1 MALYQK
7 TLEINTSPKTFLDIT
22 KDVQALVLESGLDN
36 GVCTL
41 FIKHTSA
48 SLVIQENYD
57 PSVRQDFET
66 IFSKLV
72 PEDFPYVHNME
83 GKDDMPAHIRSALT
97 STSETVPVVNGKLS
111 LGTWQGIYIW
121 EHRDQTHNR
130 NCLLYTS
137 PSPRDA
143 TLSRMPSS
151 A

>member
-7 TLEINTSPKTFLDIT
+7 TLEINTSPKSFLDIT
-22 KDVQALVLESGLDN
+22 KNIQALVSESGLDN
-36 GVCTL
+36 GVCGL

-72 PEDFPYVHNME
+72 PEDFPYIHNME

-121 EHRDQTHNR
+121 EHRDQRHIRKVTVS
-130 NCLLYTS
+130 LIGE
-137 PSPRDA
+137 
-143 TLSRMPSS
+143 
-151 A
+151 

>member
-1 MALYQK
+1 MAMSQE
-7 TLEINTSPKTFLDIT
+7 TLEIRTTPKSFLDIT
-22 KDVQALVLESGLDN
+22 SQVQDFVAESNIQN
-36 GVCTL
+36 GVCHL

-66 IFSKLV
+66 IFSNLA

-97 STSETVPVVNGKLS
+97 STSETIPVVNGNLS

-121 EHRDQTHNR
+121 EHRDQPHNR
-130 NCLLYTS
+130 KVMVS
-137 PSPRDA
+137 
-143 TLSRMPSS
+143 MIGE
-151 A
+151 

>member
-1 MALYQK
+1 MAMSQGS
-7 TLEINTSPKTFLDIT
+7 LEIRTTPKSFLDIT
-22 KDVQALVLESGLDN
+22 SQVQDFVTKSNIQN
-36 GVCTL
+36 GVCHL

-66 IFSKLV
+66 IFSKLA

-111 LGTWQGIYIW
+111 LGTWQGIYLW
-121 EHRDQTHNR
+121 EHRDQSHNR
-130 NCLLYTS
+130 NVMVSLIGE
-137 PSPRDA
+137 
-143 TLSRMPSS
+143 
-151 A
+151 

>member
-7 TLEINTSPKTFLDIT
+7 TLEINTSPKSFLDIT
-22 KDVQALVLESGLDN
+22 NDIQAFVSESGLAN
-36 GVCTL
+36 GVCSL

-83 GKDDMPAHIRSALT
+83 GKDDMPAHVRSALT
-97 STSETVPVVNGKLS
+97 STSESIPFVNSKLS

-130 NCLLYTS
+130 KVIVS
-137 PSPRDA
+137 
-143 TLSRMPSS
+143 MVGE
-151 A
+151 

>member
-7 TLEINTSPKTFLDIT
+7 TLEINTSPKSFLDIT
-22 KDVQALVLESGLDN
+22 KNIQALVSESGLDN
-36 GVCTL
+36 GVCSL

-97 STSETVPVVNGKLS
+97 STSESIPVVNGKLS

-121 EHRDQTHNR
+121 EHRDQRHIRKITFS
-130 NCLLYTS
+130 LVGY
-137 PSPRDA
+137 
-143 TLSRMPSS
+143 
-151 A
+151 

>member
-1 MALYQK
+1 MAISQGS
-7 TLEINTSPKTFLDIT
+7 LEIRTNPKSFLDIT
-22 KDVQALVLESGLDN
+22 RQVQDFVTKSNIQN
-36 GVCTL
+36 GVCHL

-66 IFSKLV
+66 IFSNLA

-97 STSETVPVVNGKLS
+97 STSETIPLVNGKLS

-130 NCLLYTS
+130 KVMVS
-137 PSPRDA
+137 
-143 TLSRMPSS
+143 MIGE
-151 A
+151 

>member
-1 MALYQK
+1 MALHQK
-7 TLEINTSPKTFLDIT
+7 ILEINTSPKSFLDIT
-22 KDVQALVLESGLDN
+22 KDVQTLVSESGLDN
-36 GVCTL
+36 GICNL

-121 EHRDQTHNR
+121 EHRDQRHIRKVTVS
-130 NCLLYTS
+130 LIGE
-137 PSPRDA
+137 
-143 TLSRMPSS
+143 
-151 A
+151 

>member
-1 MALYQK
+1 MAISQGS
-7 TLEINTSPKTFLDIT
+7 LEIRTNPKSFLDIT
-22 KDVQALVLESGLDN
+22 SQVQDFVTKSNIQN
-36 GVCTL
+36 GVCHL

-66 IFSKLV
+66 IFSNLA

-97 STSETVPVVNGKLS
+97 STSETIPIVDGKLS

-121 EHRDQTHNR
+121 EHRAQTHNR
-130 NCLLYTS
+130 KVMVS
-137 PSPRDA
+137 
-143 TLSRMPSS
+143 MVGE
-151 A
+151 

>member
-1 MALYQK
+1 MAVSQDL
-7 TLEINTSPKTFLDIT
+7 LEFRTDPKSFLDIT
-22 KDVQALVLESGLDN
+22 SHVQDFVTSSDIQN
-36 GVCTL
+36 GVCHL

-66 IFSKLV
+66 IFSNLA

-97 STSETVPVVNGKLS
+97 STSESIPVVNGKLS
-111 LGTWQGIYIW
+111 LGTWQGIYVW

-130 NCLLYTS
+130 KIMVS
-137 PSPRDA
+137 IVGE
-143 TLSRMPSS
+143 
-151 A
+151 

>member
-1 MALYQK
+1 MAVSQDS
-7 TLEINTSPKTFLDIT
+7 LEFRTNPKSFLDIT
-22 KDVQALVLESGLDN
+22 SHVQDFVTSSDIQN
-36 GVCTL
+36 GVCHL

-66 IFSKLV
+66 IFSKLA
-72 PEDFPYVHNME
+72 PEDFPYFHNME

-111 LGTWQGIYIW
+111 LGTWQGIYVW

-130 NCLLYTS
+130 KVMVS
-137 PSPRDA
+137 
-143 TLSRMPSS
+143 MVGE
-151 A
+151 

>member
-1 MALYQK
+1 MALSQGS
-7 TLEINTSPKTFLDIT
+7 LEIRTIPKSFLDIT
-22 KDVQALVLESGLDN
+22 SQVQDFVTKSNIQN
-36 GVCTL
+36 GVCHL

-97 STSETVPVVNGKLS
+97 STSEAVPVMNGKLS
-111 LGTWQGIYIW
+111 LGTWQGIYLW
-121 EHRDQTHNR
+121 EHRDQAHNR
-130 NCLLYTS
+130 IVMIS
-137 PSPRDA
+137 
-143 TLSRMPSS
+143 MVGE
-151 A
+151 

>member
-1 MALYQK
+1 MAMSQE
-7 TLEINTSPKTFLDIT
+7 TLEIRTTPKSFLDIT
-22 KDVQALVLESGLDN
+22 SQVQDFVSN
-36 GVCTL
+36 SNIQTGVCHL

-66 IFSKLV
+66 IFSKLA
-72 PEDFPYVHNME
+72 PEDFSYVHNME

-121 EHRDQTHNR
+121 EHRAQTHNR
-130 NCLLYTS
+130 KVMVS
-137 PSPRDA
+137 
-143 TLSRMPSS
+143 MVGE
-151 A
+151 

>member
-1 MALYQK
+1 MAVSQDS
-7 TLEINTSPKTFLDIT
+7 LEFHTNPKSFLDIT
-22 KDVQALVLESGLDN
+22 RQVQDFVTESNIQN
-36 GVCTL
+36 GVCHL

-57 PSVRQDFET
+57 PSVREDFET

-97 STSETVPVVNGKLS
+97 STSETIPVVNGKLS

-130 NCLLYTS
+130 NVMIS
-137 PSPRDA
+137 IVGD
-143 TLSRMPSS
+143 
-151 A
+151 

>member
-1 MALYQK
+1 MAVSQDS
-7 TLEINTSPKTFLDIT
+7 LEFRTDPKSFLDIT
-22 KDVQALVLESGLDN
+22 SHVQDFVANSDIQN
-36 GVCTL
+36 GVCHL

-66 IFSKLV
+66 IFSNLA

-97 STSETVPVVNGKLS
+97 STSETIPIVNGKLS

-121 EHRDQTHNR
+121 EHRDQPHNR
-130 NCLLYTS
+130 KIMVS
-137 PSPRDA
+137 VVGD
-143 TLSRMPSS
+143 
-151 A
+151 

>member
-1 MALYQK
+1 MALSQG
-7 TLEINTSPKTFLDIT
+7 TLEIQTSPKSFIDIT
-22 KDVQALVLESGLDN
+22 KQVQDCLNSTEVKN
-36 GVCTL
+36 GVCLL

-66 IFSKLV
+66 IFSKLA

-97 STSETVPVVNGKLS
+97 STSESIPVVDGKLS
-111 LGTWQGIYIW
+111 LGTWQGIYVW

-130 NCLLYTS
+130 KVMFS
-137 PSPRDA
+137 VIGE
-143 TLSRMPSS
+143 
-151 A
+151 

>member
-1 MALYQK
+1 MAISQGS
-7 TLEINTSPKTFLDIT
+7 LEIRTNPKSFLDIT
-22 KDVQALVLESGLDN
+22 SQVQDFVTKSNIQN
-36 GVCTL
+36 GVCHL

-57 PSVRQDFET
+57 PSVRQGFET
-66 IFSKLV
+66 IFSNLA

-130 NCLLYTS
+130 KIMVS
-137 PSPRDA
+137 
-143 TLSRMPSS
+143 MVGE
-151 A
+151 

>member
-1 MALYQK
+1 MALHQK
-7 TLEINTSPKTFLDIT
+7 ILEINTSPKSFLDIT
-22 KDVQALVLESGLDN
+22 EDVQTLVSESGLDN
-36 GVCTL
+36 GICNL

-97 STSETVPVVNGKLS
+97 STSESVPVVNGKLS

-121 EHRDQTHNR
+121 EHRDQRHIRKVTAS
-130 NCLLYTS
+130 LIGE
-137 PSPRDA
+137 
-143 TLSRMPSS
+143 
-151 A
+151 

>member
-1 MALYQK
+1 MEISQDS
-7 TLEINTSPKTFLDIT
+7 LEFRTNPKSFLDIT
-22 KDVQALVLESGLDN
+22 SLIQDCIKNSDIQN
-36 GVCTL
+36 GVCHL

-66 IFSKLV
+66 IFSKLA
-72 PEDFPYVHNME
+72 PEDFPYIHNME

-121 EHRDQTHNR
+121 EHRDQRHIRKVTVS
-130 NCLLYTS
+130 LIGE
-137 PSPRDA
+137 
-143 TLSRMPSS
+143 
-151 A
+151 

>member
-1 MALYQK
+1 MAMSQGSV
-7 TLEINTSPKTFLDIT
+7 EIRTTPKSFLDIT
-22 KDVQALVLESGLDN
+22 SQVQDFVTKSNIQN
-36 GVCTL
+36 GVCHL

-66 IFSKLV
+66 IFSNLA

-97 STSETVPVVNGKLS
+97 STSETIPVVNGKLS
-111 LGTWQGIYIW
+111 LGTWQGIYVW

-130 NCLLYTS
+130 KIMVS
-137 PSPRDA
+137 
-143 TLSRMPSS
+143 MVGE
-151 A
+151 

>member
-1 MALYQK
+1 MAMSQGS
-7 TLEINTSPKTFLDIT
+7 LEIRTTPKSFLDIT
-22 KDVQALVLESGLDN
+22 SLVQDFVTKSNIQN
-36 GVCTL
+36 GVCHL

-66 IFSKLV
+66 IFSNLA

-97 STSETVPVVNGKLS
+97 STSEAIPVVNGKLS

-130 NCLLYTS
+130 KVMVS
-137 PSPRDA
+137 
-143 TLSRMPSS
+143 MVGE
-151 A
+151 

>member
-7 TLEINTSPKTFLDIT
+7 TLEINTSPKSFLDIT
-22 KDVQALVLESGLDN
+22 KNVQALVSESGLDN
-36 GVCTL
+36 GVCSL

-121 EHRDQTHNR
+121 EHRAQTHNR
-130 NCLLYTS
+130 KVMVS
-137 PSPRDA
+137 
-143 TLSRMPSS
+143 MIGE
-151 A
+151 

>member
-7 TLEINTSPKTFLDIT
+7 TLEINTSPKSFQDIT
-22 KDVQALVLESGLDN
+22 KNVQALVLESGLVN
-36 GVCTL
+36 GVCSL

-97 STSETVPVVNGKLS
+97 STSESIPVVNGKLS
-111 LGTWQGIYIW
+111 LGTWQGIYVW
-121 EHRDQTHNR
+121 EHRDQRHIRKVTFS
-130 NCLLYTS
+130 LVGE
-137 PSPRDA
+137 
-143 TLSRMPSS
+143 
-151 A
+151 